1 MFEEIQWTT
10 PAAAAEEWA
19 SREIQGEFTL
29 VLGGGDPVEPD
40 LEENVVA
47 VLAEID
53 NGTQMSEAV
62 RKVASRSGVPRRT
75 LYEEVLARTRGT
87 SP

>member
-1 MFEEIQWTT
+1 MK
-10 PAAAAEEWA
+10 
-19 SREIQGEFTL
+19 
-29 VLGGGDPVEPD
+29 PD
-40 LEENVVA
+40 LEKNVVA

-62 RKVASRSGVPRRT
+62 RKVASMSGVPRRT